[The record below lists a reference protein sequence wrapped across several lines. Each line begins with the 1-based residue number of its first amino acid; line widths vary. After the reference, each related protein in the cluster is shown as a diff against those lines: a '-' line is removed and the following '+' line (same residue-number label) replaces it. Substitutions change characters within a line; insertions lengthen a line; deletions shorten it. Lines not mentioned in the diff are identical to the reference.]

1 MKKEILIGTGSVI
14 LTLAAAFTVRQSMQ
28 VNAATSAQP
37 GMIYTFETRAEIGP
51 GAPSDSF
58 SIEVS
63 SAPGGMSPAGSNGT
77 GTANTAAT
85 AQPAVNGQDVSGP
98 AAGNAPS
105 ASQVSGAVKV
115 IGPVGSQQGASS
127 QTNKSTVSQ
136 SAPQANAGVAANNS
150 AQSDIV
156 TKNGYKNGD
165 KIGLNS
171 VWKYADFSVINSGKA
186 VMYTAKSNRK
196 NKIIAV
202 NAGHGTNG
210 GQSVKTYCHPDK
222 TPKVTGGT
230 TAAGA
235 LQAVAVS
242 SGMTFKDGT
251 PEKTVTLKMAQI
263 LKEKLLSA
271 GYDVLMIRDG
281 EDVQLDNIA
290 RTVIANNAADIHIA
304 LHWDSDGLDTIKG
317 VFYMSVPDKLKSMEP
332 VASHWQAH
340 EALGDSL
347 IKGLKNQGIK
357 IWGSNPLDMDLT
369 QTSFSTIPSVDIELG
384 NQCSDHSDSLLN
396 KEADGLLSGI
406 NSYFGF

>member
-1 MKKEILIGTGSVI
+1 MKKKILIGAGSVI

-28 VNAATSAQP
+28 ANAATDVQP

-51 GAPSDSF
+51 GAPPDSF
-58 SIEVS
+58 DIEVTGAPGS
-63 SAPGGMSPAGSNGT
+63 TSPAASQGTGSAPGS
-77 GTANTAAT
+77 
-85 AQPAVNGQDVSGP
+85 
-98 AAGNAPS
+98 
-105 ASQVSGAVKV
+105 
-115 IGPVGSQQGASS
+115 
-127 QTNKSTVSQ
+127 
-136 SAPQANAGVAANNS
+136 S
-150 AQSDIV
+150 AQGSIV

-165 KIGLNS
+165 RIGLNS
-171 VWKYADFSVINSGKA
+171 MWKYADFSVINSGNA
-186 VMYTAKSNRK
+186 VMYTAKSDRK
-196 NKIIAV
+196 NKIVAV

-222 TPKVTGGT
+222 SAKVTGGT
-230 TAAGA
+230 TAAGS

-251 PEKTVTLKMAQI
+251 PEKTVTLRMAQI
-263 LKEKLLSA
+263 LKEKLISA

-304 LHWDSDGLDTIKG
+304 LHWDSDGLDSIKG

-357 IWGSNPLDMDLT
+357 IWSSNPLDMDLT

-396 KEADGLLSGI
+396 KEAEGLLSGI